1 MKTVKTLKI
10 ALVFIAL
17 LSVSACEMVEE
28 PNFDE
33 TTVTGETKQD
43 NGGEMD

>member
-33 TTVTGETKQD
+33 TTTGETQQSD
-43 NGGEMD
+43 PEVN